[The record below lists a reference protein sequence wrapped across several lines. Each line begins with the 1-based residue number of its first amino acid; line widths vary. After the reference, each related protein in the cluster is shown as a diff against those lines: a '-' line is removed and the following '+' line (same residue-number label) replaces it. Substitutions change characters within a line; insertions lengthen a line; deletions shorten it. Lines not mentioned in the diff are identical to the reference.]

1 MTASNDTP
9 DPDRD
14 DQNIVNNDGDTPP
27 QVFVNIDSEEEEVD
41 VSEHGYEMLQQNDNL
56 SDNEDDGDGDD
67 SHLSR
72 EEQIAALV
80 RAAQSD
86 PVNLSEATRELI
98 EESNLR
104 QRTEEVAESARVWSD
119 DSKTRDS
126 IPMTDDKIQTIKNLM
141 SGMVLPN
148 VPAWANNLDTSTQ
161 IWKEKVSGQ
170 SSSKVDEKS

>member
-27 QVFVNIDSEEEEVD
+27 QIFVNIDSEEEEVD

-56 SDNEDDGDGDD
+56 SDNEDDGDD

-86 PVNLSEATRELI
+86 PENLSEATRELI

>member
-56 SDNEDDGDGDD
+56 SDNEDDGDD

-80 RAAQSD
+80 RAAQSE
-86 PVNLSEATRELI
+86 PENLSEATRELI
-98 EESNLR
+98 EES
-104 QRTEEVAESARVWSD
+104 
-119 DSKTRDS
+119 K
-126 IPMTDDKIQTIKNLM
+126 
-141 SGMVLPN
+141 
-148 VPAWANNLDTSTQ
+148 
-161 IWKEKVSGQ
+161 
-170 SSSKVDEKS
+170 

>member
-56 SDNEDDGDGDD
+56 SDNEDDGDD

-86 PVNLSEATRELI
+86 PENLSEATRELI

>member
-14 DQNIVNNDGDTPP
+14 DQNIINNDGDTP

-56 SDNEDDGDGDD
+56 SDNEDDGDD

-86 PVNLSEATRELI
+86 PENLSEATRELI
-98 EESNLR
+98 EES
-104 QRTEEVAESARVWSD
+104 
-119 DSKTRDS
+119 K
-126 IPMTDDKIQTIKNLM
+126 
-141 SGMVLPN
+141 
-148 VPAWANNLDTSTQ
+148 
-161 IWKEKVSGQ
+161 
-170 SSSKVDEKS
+170 

>member
-14 DQNIVNNDGDTPP
+14 DRNIVNNDGDTPP
-27 QVFVNIDSEEEEVD
+27 QIFVNIDSEEEEVD

-56 SDNEDDGDGDD
+56 SDNEDDGDD

-86 PVNLSEATRELI
+86 PENLSEATRELI

-104 QRTEEVAESARVWSD
+104 QRTEEVAESARIWSD
-119 DSKTRDS
+119 DTKTRDS

>member
-56 SDNEDDGDGDD
+56 SDNEDDGDD

-86 PVNLSEATRELI
+86 PENLSEATRELI
-98 EESNLR
+98 EES
-104 QRTEEVAESARVWSD
+104 
-119 DSKTRDS
+119 K
-126 IPMTDDKIQTIKNLM
+126 
-141 SGMVLPN
+141 
-148 VPAWANNLDTSTQ
+148 
-161 IWKEKVSGQ
+161 
-170 SSSKVDEKS
+170 

>member
-27 QVFVNIDSEEEEVD
+27 QIFVNIDSEEEEVD

-56 SDNEDDGDGDD
+56 SDNEDDGDD

-86 PVNLSEATRELI
+86 PENLSEATRELI
-98 EESNLR
+98 EES
-104 QRTEEVAESARVWSD
+104 
-119 DSKTRDS
+119 K
-126 IPMTDDKIQTIKNLM
+126 
-141 SGMVLPN
+141 
-148 VPAWANNLDTSTQ
+148 
-161 IWKEKVSGQ
+161 
-170 SSSKVDEKS
+170 

>member
-1 MTASNDTP
+1 
-9 DPDRD
+9 
-14 DQNIVNNDGDTPP
+14 
-27 QVFVNIDSEEEEVD
+27 
-41 VSEHGYEMLQQNDNL
+41 MLQQNDNL
-56 SDNEDDGDGDD
+56 SDNEDDGHADD
-67 SHLSR
+67 SNLSR
-72 EEQIAALV
+72 EDQIAALV

-86 PVNLSEATRELI
+86 PENLSEATRELI

-148 VPAWANNLDTSTQ
+148 VPAWA
-161 IWKEKVSGQ
+161 
-170 SSSKVDEKS
+170 

>member
-14 DQNIVNNDGDTPP
+14 DQNIINNDGDTPP

-80 RAAQSD
+80 RAAQSY
-86 PVNLSEATRELI
+86 PENLSEATRELI
-98 EESNLR
+98 EES
-104 QRTEEVAESARVWSD
+104 
-119 DSKTRDS
+119 K
-126 IPMTDDKIQTIKNLM
+126 
-141 SGMVLPN
+141 
-148 VPAWANNLDTSTQ
+148 
-161 IWKEKVSGQ
+161 
-170 SSSKVDEKS
+170 